1 LPKPLVSPNPSIL
14 FAQQKSIITRMTVAQ
29 SSSYQF
35 LHTLGGDIYI
45 YVFGERIG
53 TMSISG
59 LSFAKSCAPG
69 DDGQHGLEKMLK
81 WYKQYRLSAR
91 PTPVNILIGSSTTLQ
106 AFVSDITGDVVD
118 PSLFLVQWTMNLMVI
133 PDK

>member
-1 LPKPLVSPNPSIL
+1 
-14 FAQQKSIITRMTVAQ
+14 
-29 SSSYQF
+29 
-35 LHTLGGDIYI
+35 
-45 YVFGERIG
+45 
-53 TMSISG
+53 
-59 LSFAKSCAPG
+59 
-69 DDGQHGLEKMLK
+69 MLK